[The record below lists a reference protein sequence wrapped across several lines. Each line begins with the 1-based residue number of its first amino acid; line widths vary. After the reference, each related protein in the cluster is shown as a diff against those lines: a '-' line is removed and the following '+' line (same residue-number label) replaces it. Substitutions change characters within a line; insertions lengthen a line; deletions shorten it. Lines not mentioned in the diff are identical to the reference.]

1 MTMAK
6 SPLDNAIDRLTFSI
20 LVNGTEIESSTQ
32 VASISIFKEI
42 NSIPTAKIYINDGDP
57 AKGIFNASE
66 NANFKPGQSIK
77 IKLGYESKEEVAFE
91 GIITAQSLKVSNYS
105 HKSVS
110 QLVLTCHDKAFKM
123 TLVKKNLNFTKKK
136 DSEIIS
142 SVISSAGLT
151 SGTVTTTTFQHPNL
165 IQYNV
170 SDWDFI
176 LDRASANGLIVTCEA
191 GSISAKKPESTGT
204 EVLILD
210 YGANIIDFKA
220 DLDAR
225 TQIKTAKYNSWD
237 SASQKYATGTGTAI
251 AGTGQG
257 SVNAD
262 DLTTAGGNPPFV
274 MNTSSP
280 EDQSVLKVLAD
291 AELAKSRYA
300 RIKGEVTSFGTNLG
314 EIGSF
319 IKLEGFGALFNGLTF
334 ITSVNHEI
342 KAGIWKTTLGFGL
355 DYKPYKP
362 TNPLDSI
369 KSVAKNTA
377 ITGLHIGKVK
387 KIDADPLGEFRVQV
401 VIPIIEETGEGIWAR
416 MSHLYATNGSGFY
429 FYPEIDDEV
438 VVGFLENDPRF
449 AIIVGSLY
457 SKKNV
462 PSSTPEKNN
471 YTKEIV
477 SKSKMKFS
485 FDEDKKIVQIETPGG
500 QKISLSDENKGITL
514 KDQNSNSITMND
526 SGIVIESAKDLT
538 LKSKGKITLSATG
551 NLAATSKG
559 DLSLEGNNVSSKAK
573 IALKA
578 EGAASTEIKASGSV
592 IVKGAIVKIN

>member
-1 MTMAK
+1 MAK
-6 SPLDNAIDRLTFSI
+6 SPLDNAVDRLSFSI
-20 LVNGTEIESSTQ
+20 LVNGAEIESTIQIS
-32 VASISIFKEI
+32 SISISKEI
-42 NSIPTAKIYINDGDP
+42 NSIPVARIYINDGDP
-57 AKGIFNASE
+57 AKGEFTASE

-77 IKLGYESKEEVAFE
+77 IKLGYESTEEVAFD

-105 HKSVS
+105 HKSIS

-123 TLVKKNLNFTKKK
+123 TLVKKSLNFAKKK

-151 SGTVTTTTFQHPNL
+151 SGTVTATTFQHPNL

-176 LDRASANGLIVTCEA
+176 LDRAAANGYVVTCEA
-191 GSISAKKPESTGT
+191 GSISAKKPESSGT

-220 DLDAR
+220 DLDTR

-237 SASQKYATGTGTAI
+237 SALHKYATGTGTAI
-251 AGTGQG
+251 TGTGQG
-257 SVNAD
+257 SVTAD
-262 DLTTAGGNPPFV
+262 DLATAGGNPAFIL
-274 MNTSSP
+274 NSSTP
-280 EDQSVLKVLAD
+280 EDQSVLKVMAD
-291 AELAKSRYA
+291 AELAKSRYS

-319 IKLEGFGALFNGLTF
+319 IKFEGFGTLFNGLTF
-334 ITSVNHEI
+334 ITSVNHEV
-342 KAGIWKTTLGFGL
+342 KAGIWKTTLGFGF

-362 TNPLDSI
+362 TNPLDSA
-369 KSVAKNTA
+369 KSAANNTA

-416 MSHLYATNGSGFY
+416 LSHLYASNGSGFF

-449 AIIVGSLY
+449 AIIVGSMY

-462 PSSTPEKNN
+462 PASTPAAENF
-471 YTKEIV
+471 TKEFV
-477 SKSKMKFS
+477 SKTNMKLS
-485 FDEDKKIVQIETPGG
+485 FDEEKKVIQIETPGG
-500 QKISLSDENKGITL
+500 QKITLSDEDKGIKLT
-514 KDQNSNSITMND
+514 DQNSNSITMDD
-526 SGIVIESAKDLT
+526 SGIVIESSKDLT
-538 LKSKGKITLSATG
+538 LNSKGKITLSATG

-578 EGAASTEIKASGSV
+578 EGAASAEIKASGSV